1 MKVRKLK
8 TRIAAFGLAVL
19 MGISTL
25 SSANAF
31 AAEQTGSEQQ
41 TEVQAVTS
49 QKDTSVTADDI
60 TKAVS
65 DETFAVETSM
75 EGIHYDAEKEDVTLV
90 SIKDENGGE
99 YHSDKAGTYIATYM
113 VVPKDKSDSY
123 TITRKV
129 TLTDTEGQAHSEEN
143 GGEKQKSDTES
154 EDDSDSPV
162 QNYTDVEIET
172 SEEDASAQAIKE
184 LKEDIEEGNVMVLSA
199 AERATSSGSTV
210 TLTKGRTIYYPSYIG
225 NYLTCLFTVNGK
237 IAYCLQSQKAS
248 PPSGSYVAQVL
259 DSNKNLQKVL
269 YYGYGGA
276 GDLTGSYLSGKT
288 EDEKYVY
295 THIAASYA
303 YAGEAG
309 FTGCNYN
316 DLVNAGV
323 IAYINYLFGQEEPP
337 KGELS
342 LSSTKLNAVRDG
354 NIQKTPNITLSGD
367 HRNYVT
373 LSVPENVTAH
383 NLSKGTSVTNGK
395 IQIYG
400 GDTFY
405 LSADLLLTGSYAS
418 GNLYGSV
425 GKTWRTL
432 VLTTGDSKQDI
443 GVFESETA
451 APVSFSVQWLN
462 MTRIELM
469 KKDVNTQNPLSGA
482 VYGIYTDKKCENLLM
497 TMSATGTDGKA
508 VSDYF
513 DSALKTVYVKEI
525 TAPTGYKLNTEV
537 YKVAVT
543 AGKTMT
549 VTATDERVTGK
560 VKIAKIDKE
569 TLAFKAQGDSVLRG
583 AVYGLYAKEDIV
595 HPDGTTGVLY
605 KQDSLIAQGVIGDDG
620 TLEFSELYLGEMY
633 VKEITPPEGYTLDTT
648 KYEVSVTYEGQ
659 DVAEVTRDLTVKEQV
674 KKQAFQLI
682 KISEDGEQTETDLV
696 AGAGFKVYLISDLT
710 QVKNGKLKPAN
721 GESYTASDFK
731 NYDFSKEQVAV
742 TYENGT
748 AVPVPELITDTKGY
762 AVSPELPY
770 GSYVVVESTT
780 PENLKTIDPFVVNV
794 ENDSREPMQ
803 WRVFDDRPFEF
814 LLKIVKKDAQTG
826 NTVLKAGASYKI
838 YDVTNKKYV
847 EQVVQYP
854 KKEKISVFETNEEGY
869 LITPQE
875 LKCSTYRIEEV
886 KAPEGFVRQGSEES
900 LYDGTT
906 IISPLEQTT
915 KGTYL
920 KIYDTV
926 KQQHI
931 YQQMQTLNGKRI
943 YEWKYQNKIYFLK
956 YYPEK
961 EIAETF
967 ETSYKTN
974 LLVWDFTQN
983 CSEVLKKQIFY
994 TLSRIIANTSMSKA
1008 YRNVRL
1014 KSLKLLYD
1022 SCVQLNITDIGLLEM
1037 EQVETILK
1045 NFPETSQRS
1054 ILGECRRDAF
1064 MQQEQ
1069 IQWEAN
1075 VWYLER
1081 LHLGKHRIDES
1092 KSLISISFMEI
1103 KEIQNREILQAYM
1116 KYELGITGQA
1126 VSTIVRRFVCIR
1138 NFIELLEQ
1146 EKILAIHATVAEVKK
1161 YADGLRERGMQAK
1174 GFNERIFG
1182 IGHFY
1187 KFMEVKQYITRMP
1200 FRIEYFQQ
1208 KEVIVHHDRSVEETV
1223 YMEILKKLY
1232 LFPERLRCM
1241 FLHLWCLGLRASE
1254 VCTLKG
1260 NAYYQQGEDYWIQV
1274 YQVKMKNY
1282 KRIPIP
1288 QALYQ
1293 IMKVYLKKHEIQPE
1307 EFIFKNSRGGAC
1319 LYGTFRTQMIEA
1331 CRENK
1336 IANGEY
1342 LFQSHDYRHTV
1353 ATMFYDSHVSL
1364 QSIRDYLG
1372 HTYEEMT
1379 RQYIDYMP
1387 QRIAKANDEFFEMQ
1401 GSSLASWL
1409 KKEEKDGK

>member
-1 MKVRKLK
+1 MQQAEHITESEVDIEKKKQELYSE
-8 TRIAAFGLAVL
+8 IDAL
-19 MGISTL
+19 GI
-25 SSANAF
+25 
-31 AAEQTGSEQQ
+31 
-41 TEVQAVTS
+41 
-49 QKDTSVTADDI
+49 
-60 TKAVS
+60 
-65 DETFAVETSM
+65 
-75 EGIHYDAEKEDVTLV
+75 
-90 SIKDENGGE
+90 
-99 YHSDKAGTYIATYM
+99 
-113 VVPKDKSDSY
+113 KSDSR
-123 TITRKV
+123 INKLKKFLADRKIWH
-129 TLTDTEGQAHSEEN
+129 LEEMDYPLRNSYEQYLRGQ
-143 GGEKQKSDTES
+143 
-154 EDDSDSPV
+154 
-162 QNYTDVEIET
+162 I
-172 SEEDASAQAIKE
+172 
-184 LKEDIEEGNVMVLSA
+184 
-199 AERATSSGSTV
+199 R
-210 TLTKGRTIYYPSYIG
+210 
-225 NYLTCLFTVNGK
+225 
-237 IAYCLQSQKAS
+237 SQ
-248 PPSGSYVAQVL
+248 
-259 DSNKNLQKVL
+259 
-269 YYGYGGA
+269 
-276 GDLTGSYLSGKT
+276 
-288 EDEKYVY
+288 
-295 THIAASYA
+295 I
-303 YAGEAG
+303 
-309 FTGCNYN
+309 
-316 DLVNAGV
+316 
-323 IAYINYLFGQEEPP
+323 
-337 KGELS
+337 
-342 LSSTKLNAVRDG
+342 
-354 NIQKTPNITLSGD
+354 
-367 HRNYVT
+367 
-373 LSVPENVTAH
+373 
-383 NLSKGTSVTNGK
+383 
-395 IQIYG
+395 
-400 GDTFY
+400 
-405 LSADLLLTGSYAS
+405 
-418 GNLYGSV
+418 
-425 GKTWRTL
+425 
-432 VLTTGDSKQDI
+432 
-443 GVFESETA
+443 
-451 APVSFSVQWLN
+451 VSF
-462 MTRIELM
+462 
-469 KKDVNTQNPLSGA
+469 
-482 VYGIYTDKKCENLLM
+482 
-497 TMSATGTDGKA
+497 
-508 VSDYF
+508 
-513 DSALKTVYVKEI
+513 
-525 TAPTGYKLNTEV
+525 
-537 YKVAVT
+537 
-543 AGKTMT
+543 
-549 VTATDERVTGK
+549 
-560 VKIAKIDKE
+560 
-569 TLAFKAQGDSVLRG
+569 
-583 AVYGLYAKEDIV
+583 
-595 HPDGTTGVLY
+595 
-605 KQDSLIAQGVIGDDG
+605 
-620 TLEFSELYLGEMY
+620 
-633 VKEITPPEGYTLDTT
+633 
-648 KYEVSVTYEGQ
+648 
-659 DVAEVTRDLTVKEQV
+659 
-674 KKQAFQLI
+674 
-682 KISEDGEQTETDLV
+682 
-696 AGAGFKVYLISDLT
+696 
-710 QVKNGKLKPAN
+710 
-721 GESYTASDFK
+721 
-731 NYDFSKEQVAV
+731 
-742 TYENGT
+742 
-748 AVPVPELITDTKGY
+748 
-762 AVSPELPY
+762 
-770 GSYVVVESTT
+770 
-780 PENLKTIDPFVVNV
+780 
-794 ENDSREPMQ
+794 
-803 WRVFDDRPFEF
+803 
-814 LLKIVKKDAQTG
+814 
-826 NTVLKAGASYKI
+826 
-838 YDVTNKKYV
+838 
-847 EQVVQYP
+847 
-854 KKEKISVFETNEEGY
+854 
-869 LITPQE
+869 
-875 LKCSTYRIEEV
+875 
-886 KAPEGFVRQGSEES
+886 
-900 LYDGTT
+900 
-906 IISPLEQTT
+906 
-915 KGTYL
+915 YL

-1092 KSLISISFMEI
+1092 KSLISISFMEV

-1161 YADGLRERGMQAK
+1161 YADGLRERGIQAK

-1409 KKEEKDGK
+1409 KKRKKMENDIIYFSDFPNLQETGTRKDNGKFDLTLLPTQELKEEFRGYIMYRCKNGTFRALIQDRTAYNHIAKFLNSRINRRIKSLGDENPEKWISLLKGWMLEQGITIVKEKKSVYGTVSYGEAVTILYFRNVLKFLGPEDLRDEIEKDVWELKNLDIKIRSNPIYNVKTLDFRKIYQPDIREECKKAVYMNLQYEAIGTVQGELTIMRIFSEYLQKEYSKIKSCSEIDREVLEEFLIHLSTKDTSHSANSSYVISLRRQLETIGKIYSYERLEHLFINTDIPPEVNAEFRVYSDDEMKRLNAEITQMDVQIARCLLIHQMLGTRISDTLTLRPDCLTRENGQDMIEIYQVKTKRYKKPISKELAKLLQSSIEYTQEKFGDTEYIFVNEKEPDRPMQYMAIKTKVMSMIQEKQLKDDHGELFGFGTHMFRHYYGVKLTEMHLDDWTIARLLGHKRLNNVQHYRKMSNQRMADETREVRQRMSDIIYMSLARWGEEYEQIRQDD

>member
-1 MKVRKLK
+1 MQQAEHITESEVDIEKKKQELYSE
-8 TRIAAFGLAVL
+8 IDAL
-19 MGISTL
+19 GI
-25 SSANAF
+25 
-31 AAEQTGSEQQ
+31 
-41 TEVQAVTS
+41 
-49 QKDTSVTADDI
+49 
-60 TKAVS
+60 
-65 DETFAVETSM
+65 
-75 EGIHYDAEKEDVTLV
+75 
-90 SIKDENGGE
+90 
-99 YHSDKAGTYIATYM
+99 
-113 VVPKDKSDSY
+113 KSDSR
-123 TITRKV
+123 INKLKKFLADRKIWH
-129 TLTDTEGQAHSEEN
+129 LEEMDYPLRNSYEQYLRGQ
-143 GGEKQKSDTES
+143 
-154 EDDSDSPV
+154 
-162 QNYTDVEIET
+162 I
-172 SEEDASAQAIKE
+172 
-184 LKEDIEEGNVMVLSA
+184 
-199 AERATSSGSTV
+199 R
-210 TLTKGRTIYYPSYIG
+210 
-225 NYLTCLFTVNGK
+225 
-237 IAYCLQSQKAS
+237 SQIVS
-248 PPSGSYVAQVL
+248 
-259 DSNKNLQKVL
+259 
-269 YYGYGGA
+269 
-276 GDLTGSYLSGKT
+276 
-288 EDEKYVY
+288 
-295 THIAASYA
+295 
-303 YAGEAG
+303 
-309 FTGCNYN
+309 
-316 DLVNAGV
+316 
-323 IAYINYLFGQEEPP
+323 
-337 KGELS
+337 
-342 LSSTKLNAVRDG
+342 
-354 NIQKTPNITLSGD
+354 
-367 HRNYVT
+367 
-373 LSVPENVTAH
+373 
-383 NLSKGTSVTNGK
+383 
-395 IQIYG
+395 
-400 GDTFY
+400 FY
-405 LSADLLLTGSYAS
+405 L
-418 GNLYGSV
+418 
-425 GKTWRTL
+425 
-432 VLTTGDSKQDI
+432 
-443 GVFESETA
+443 
-451 APVSFSVQWLN
+451 
-462 MTRIELM
+462 
-469 KKDVNTQNPLSGA
+469 
-482 VYGIYTDKKCENLLM
+482 
-497 TMSATGTDGKA
+497 
-508 VSDYF
+508 
-513 DSALKTVYVKEI
+513 
-525 TAPTGYKLNTEV
+525 
-537 YKVAVT
+537 
-543 AGKTMT
+543 
-549 VTATDERVTGK
+549 
-560 VKIAKIDKE
+560 
-569 TLAFKAQGDSVLRG
+569 
-583 AVYGLYAKEDIV
+583 
-595 HPDGTTGVLY
+595 
-605 KQDSLIAQGVIGDDG
+605 
-620 TLEFSELYLGEMY
+620 
-633 VKEITPPEGYTLDTT
+633 
-648 KYEVSVTYEGQ
+648 
-659 DVAEVTRDLTVKEQV
+659 
-674 KKQAFQLI
+674 
-682 KISEDGEQTETDLV
+682 
-696 AGAGFKVYLISDLT
+696 
-710 QVKNGKLKPAN
+710 
-721 GESYTASDFK
+721 
-731 NYDFSKEQVAV
+731 
-742 TYENGT
+742 
-748 AVPVPELITDTKGY
+748 
-762 AVSPELPY
+762 
-770 GSYVVVESTT
+770 
-780 PENLKTIDPFVVNV
+780 
-794 ENDSREPMQ
+794 
-803 WRVFDDRPFEF
+803 
-814 LLKIVKKDAQTG
+814 
-826 NTVLKAGASYKI
+826 KI
-838 YDVTNKKYV
+838 YDTVKQQHIYQQMQTLNGKRIYEWKYQNKIYFLKY
-847 EQVVQYP
+847 YP
-854 KKEKISVFETNEEGY
+854 EKEIAETFETSYKTNLLVWDFTQNCSEV
-869 LITPQE
+869 
-875 LKCSTYRIEEV
+875 LKKQIFYTLSRIIANTSMSKAYRN
-886 KAPEGFVRQGSEES
+886 VRLKSLKL
-900 LYDGTT
+900 LYDSCVQLNITDIGL
-906 IISPLEQTT
+906 LEMEQ
-915 KGTYL
+915 
-920 KIYDTV
+920 YDTV

-1092 KSLISISFMEI
+1092 KSLISISFMEV

-1161 YADGLRERGMQAK
+1161 YADGLRERGIQAK